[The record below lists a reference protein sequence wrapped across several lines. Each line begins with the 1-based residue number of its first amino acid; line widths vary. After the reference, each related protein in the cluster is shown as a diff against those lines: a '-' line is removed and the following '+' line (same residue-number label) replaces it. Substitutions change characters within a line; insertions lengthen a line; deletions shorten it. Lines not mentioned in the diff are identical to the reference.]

1 MQFFLSCARGLEPL
15 VESEL
20 KSFGAKEIKPTGAGV
35 WFGDDSGSA
44 LEDAYRASLWS
55 RVGSRVLLPL
65 IETEATT
72 DGLYDRSV
80 IFDWSQHLPA
90 GCRMKIDFSGT
101 NGQIRDTRFGAL
113 KLKDAIVDWFRDA
126 GLAEPSLDNHDPDI
140 VLSVRLANKAISIA
154 LDLTGEGLHRRG
166 YRSRQG
172 IAPLRESLAASLLM
186 RASWPEVS
194 AAQGSLVDP
203 MCGSGTIAIEAVLMA
218 TDRAPGLKR
227 QSWGFEKWPR
237 HDEKI
242 WKKLRE
248 EAQQRFDVGRESY
261 SGKITGMDIDTRVL
275 KVARDNASAAGIQ
288 EFVQFQTSDVRDLS
302 NDSEGSG
309 LVISNP
315 PYGERLGGKER
326 AEALYRDLGQQ
337 LRNQFVGWKAGVLA
351 PSADFGRSLGMHS
364 HKHYQVQNGKLDCL
378 FYLFDIEPGV
388 ELTTNTVK
396 TPSEG
401 AKMVAARIRKNRA
414 RLKSWLNR
422 SGVENYR
429 VYDADI
435 PEYSAAVDIYT
446 VRDPNEDLKQI
457 FVIQEYAAPAE
468 IEEGKAKHRFNELC
482 TGVQLAFDCD
492 EDQLIRKTRQR
503 QKGSAQYERSDEGSS
518 IEHRVY
524 EGPVQLLVNFEGYLD
539 TGLFLDHRPIRKWIG
554 EQAKDKKF
562 LNLFCYT
569 AVPSLHAIRGGAS
582 ESLSLDMSNTYLDWA
597 RRNYR
602 LNDADVWKHQTKRAD
617 CIAWLKQDV
626 GEEGLF
632 DLILLDP
639 PTFSNSKKME
649 GTLDIQRDQLELIDG
664 AMKRLAPGG
673 VLIFSNNLRRFKL
686 DPAVSEKYQI
696 EDFTTASL
704 DPDFQR
710 NSRIHQCYLIRHS
723 D

>member
-1 MQFFLSCARGLEPL
+1 
-15 VESEL
+15 
-20 KSFGAKEIKPTGAGV
+20 
-35 WFGDDSGSA
+35 
-44 LEDAYRASLWS
+44 
-55 RVGSRVLLPL
+55 
-65 IETEATT
+65 
-72 DGLYDRSV
+72 
-80 IFDWSQHLPA
+80 
-90 GCRMKIDFSGT
+90 
-101 NGQIRDTRFGAL
+101 
-113 KLKDAIVDWFRDA
+113 
-126 GLAEPSLDNHDPDI
+126 
-140 VLSVRLANKAISIA
+140 
-154 LDLTGEGLHRRG
+154 
-166 YRSRQG
+166 
-172 IAPLRESLAASLLM
+172 
-186 RASWPEVS
+186 
-194 AAQGSLVDP
+194 
-203 MCGSGTIAIEAVLMA
+203 
-218 TDRAPGLKR
+218 
-227 QSWGFEKWPR
+227 
-237 HDEKI
+237 
-242 WKKLRE
+242 
-248 EAQQRFDVGRESY
+248 
-261 SGKITGMDIDTRVL
+261 
-275 KVARDNASAAGIQ
+275 
-288 EFVQFQTSDVRDLS
+288 
-302 NDSEGSG
+302 
-309 LVISNP
+309 
-315 PYGERLGGKER
+315 
-326 AEALYRDLGQQ
+326 
-337 LRNQFVGWKAGVLA
+337 
-351 PSADFGRSLGMHS
+351 
-364 HKHYQVQNGKLDCL
+364 
-378 FYLFDIEPGV
+378 
-388 ELTTNTVK
+388 
-396 TPSEG
+396 
-401 AKMVAARIRKNRA
+401 MVAARVRKNRA

-446 VRDPNEDLKQI
+446 VRDPNEELKQI

-503 QKGSAQYERSDEGSS
+503 QKGSAQYERSYEGSS

-524 EGPVQLLVNFEGYLD
+524 EGSVQLLVNFEGYLD
-539 TGLFLDHRPIRKWIG
+539 TGLFLDHRPIRKWIA

-617 CIAWLKQDV
+617 CIAWLKQEV

-686 DPAVSEKYQI
+686 DPAVSEKYQV
-696 EDFTTASL
+696 EDFTSASL

-710 NSRIHQCYLIRHS
+710 NSRIHQCYLIRFIT
-723 D
+723 